1 MIFQHSKLFREKIK
15 SSTNTTELNIHS
27 QILPGHPNISFVK
40 ASFSH
45 LQFLMSIKEKDQNKE
60 KISSLNPGV
69 DLLFLK
75 GYHHLSR

>member
-45 LQFLMSIKEKDQNKE
+45 LQFLMSIKKE

-75 GYHHLSR
+75 CYHHLSR